1 VELDGAEPANF
12 DALEYINKLCKVSQ
26 HS

>member
-12 DALEYINKLCKVSQ
+12 DALEYINRLCKVSQ
-26 HS
+26 HA